1 MLASLGSWSRKLGLA
16 PRPARELRWLVL
28 ILALATA
35 LRIIWVLYAAREP
48 QGIHDPIFYHGYGRS
63 IAAGIGY
70 QLPDG
75 YTAYYPAGYPAALGA
90 VFALVTH
97 TPIPDNLELTAG
109 FFQVVLGVATVALV
123 YEAARRIFSPS
134 VGLVAGLWVAVF
146 PNLIFHTAT
155 FLTETLFNFLVMA
168 AIVVLLWSSWN
179 GKRPHWGQVI
189 AFGALVGLSALV
201 RPISLLFLP
210 LLPAVWLLA
219 GHGWRRAFGYTGIA
233 LAVTVAV
240 ILPWT
245 VRNIVVMD
253 APVIISTN
261 LGDNL
266 CMGHYDGARGSFA
279 LPDVCFSDEPYAGLS
294 REEFEVQRNNDNT
307 EKAVRY
313 AVHHPLDELKLLSRK
328 AYYTWEHDHDGLWA
342 AESYG
347 DDAFLPSRLRTALQR
362 AADVFFFTTISLG
375 GLGLVGFVL
384 WPRDARRVFFLLA
397 LLATAGV
404 PLVFFGDA
412 RFHVPA
418 TPFLAVSAAWA
429 VVAAGDALRRRG
441 GVVEVAM
448 GEGAPPQQ
456 DALEDAQAD
465 EQRDQ

>member
-1 MLASLGSWSRKLGLA
+1 MLASLSGWSRKLALT
-16 PRPARELRWLVL
+16 PRPAWELRWLFL
-28 ILALATA
+28 ILVLAAA
-35 LRIIWVLYAAREP
+35 LRIVWVLYAAREP

-75 YTAYYPAGYPAALGA
+75 YTAYYPVGYPAALGA

-97 TPIPDNLELTAG
+97 TPIPDNLELTTG

-123 YEAARRIFSPS
+123 YEAGRRIFSPG
-134 VGLVAGLWVAVF
+134 VGLVAGLWVALF
-146 PNLIFHTAT
+146 PNLIFHSAT

-168 AIVVLLWSSWN
+168 AVVVLLWSSWN
-179 GKRPHWGQVI
+179 GRRPHWGQVV

-210 LLPAVWLLA
+210 LLPVAWLVA
-219 GHGWRRAFGYTGIA
+219 GHGWRRSFGYTGIA
-233 LAVTVAV
+233 LAVTAAV

-266 CMGHYDGARGSFA
+266 CMGHYDGARGHFA
-279 LPDVCFSDEPYAGLS
+279 LPDACFSDEAYAGLS
-294 REEFEVQRNNDNT
+294 REAFEVERNDDNT
-307 EKAVRY
+307 SKAVRY
-313 AVHHPLDELKLLSRK
+313 AVRHPVEELKLLSRK

-342 AESYG
+342 VESYG
-347 DDAFLPSRLRTALQR
+347 DDAFLPARLRSALER
-362 AADVFFFTTISLG
+362 TADVFFFITISLG
-375 GLGLVGFVL
+375 GLGLAGFVL
-384 WPRDARRVFFLLA
+384 APRDARRVYFLLA
-397 LLATAGV
+397 LLAMAGV

-429 VVAAGDALRRRG
+429 VVAASDVLRRRG
-441 GVVEVAM
+441 GVVEVAV
-448 GEGAPPQQ
+448 GERAPPQQ
-456 DALEDAQAD
+456 DALEDTEAD
-465 EQRDQ
+465 KQRDQ